1 MVGLQLNLL
10 ILVTGINFKM
20 DTNIVVKQ
28 KITFEL
34 RLSLETITMIDTG
47 SHKDW
52 KVIMI

>member
-10 ILVTGINFKM
+10 ILVIEINFKM
-20 DTNIVVKQ
+20 DTNIVMKQ
-28 KITFEL
+28 KMTFEV

-47 SHKDW
+47 SHDDW